1 MRHNVKGRKLGR
13 TASHRSAV
21 LNSLATSL
29 LKHKRIRTTLAKAK
43 ETRRF
48 VEGIITKARR
58 NDSNSVQQVMRVIND
73 KEVVKELFADIVP
86 KVGDRPGG
94 YTRVIKLG
102 NRKGDAASMAI
113 IELVDYNE
121 VINKKAEDVK
131 DKKESKKEAKSKDQ
145 EVEEAKV
152 VEETPV
158 EEETKLTNTK
168 KVSKTSKETKA
179 KKEAKPTKAK
189 KEAKGKK
196 STKTKEEKPTK
207 SKKETKAKKET
218 RTKKEKPAKK
228 DKKKK

>member
-43 ETRRF
+43 ETRGF
-48 VEGIITKARR
+48 VEGLITKARKNNLNAVR
-58 NDSNSVQQVMRVIND
+58 QVMRFIND
-73 KEVVKELFADIVP
+73 KEVVKELFSDIVP

-94 YTRVIKLG
+94 FTRVIKLG

-121 VINKKAEDVK
+121 VINKKAEAEK
-131 DKKESKKEAKSKDQ
+131 DKKESKKEAKEKSQ

-152 VEETPV
+152 VEESPA
-158 EEETKLTNTK
+158 EEEPEKAK
-168 KVSKTSKETKA
+168 KASKTPKA
-179 KKEAKPTKAK
+179 KKEIKTKKEDKKEKEPKPK
-189 KEAKGKK
+189 KEAKA
-196 STKTKEEKPTK
+196 
-207 SKKETKAKKET
+207 KKETKAKKD
-218 RTKKEKPAKK
+218 KPAAKN
-228 DKKKK
+228 KKKK